1 MAVKDIM
8 ELLDEH
14 PELVDEALEILR
26 EYKKKGIALGPYSR
40 CPLTIP
46 PASCACARA

>member
-26 EYKKKGIALGPYSR
+26 EYKKNPSILHPAGCMKKPSTPGPEK
-40 CPLTIP
+40 
-46 PASCACARA
+46 

>member
-14 PELVDEALEILR
+14 PELVYEALEILR
-26 EYKKKGIALGPYSR
+26 EHKKNPSILHPAGFMKKPSTPGPEK
-40 CPLTIP
+40 
-46 PASCACARA
+46 

>member
-14 PELVDEALEILR
+14 PELAAEALEILR
-26 EYKKKGIALGPYSR
+26 EYKRNPSILHPAGCMKKPSTPGSEK
-40 CPLTIP
+40 
-46 PASCACARA
+46 